1 MNNRK
6 VSIIIGLLVT
16 VLAVTAIL
24 VCFASAFGAD
34 SAGYAD
40 TRGNVFQIAFG
51 YQGKNA
57 IPMLITA
64 FILQCV
70 AVLFALFGAI
80 LPARLGGISLG
91 IAALLL
97 IAGGVIYLFAP
108 SLYQSA
114 NAASIV
120 PVAGETINNG
130 SGILLTSIFSIV
142 GGVIGIYG
150 GYRAFKA

>member
-6 VSIIIGLLVT
+6 LQIIIGLLVT
-16 VLAVTAIL
+16 ILAVTSIL

-40 TRGNVFQIAFG
+40 TRGNVFQIMFG

-64 FILQCV
+64 FVFQCV
-70 AVLFALFGAI
+70 AVLFALFGAL
-80 LPARLGGISLG
+80 LPGRMGGMVLGLAS
-91 IAALLL
+91 LLL
-97 IAGGVIYLFAP
+97 VAGGVIFLFAP
-108 SLYQSA
+108 MLYQSA
-114 NAASIV
+114 NASTIV
-120 PVAGETINNG
+120 PVEGETISNG

-142 GGVIGIYG
+142 AGVIGIYG
-150 GYRAFKA
+150 GYRSFKA